1 MKKKE
6 KNRTYTVWMDG
17 TLKRLVVA
25 EDRKRRKE
33 KVSFSQMVREALKT
47 TYNV

>member
-1 MKKKE
+1 MKHKE
-6 KNRTYTVWMDG
+6 KKRTYTVWMDG
-17 TLKRLVVA
+17 TFKRLVVA

-33 KVSFSQMVREALKT
+33 KVSFSQIVRDALKA